1 MTVTKM
7 AKRDYYEVLGIDR
20 NADETAIKKAY
31 RTLAMKYHPDR
42 NPGDAE
48 AVERMKEINEA
59 YAVLTDAHK
68 RQLYDTYG
76 HAGLEGYTQADI
88 FRGVDFSSLFREF
101 GLRDFF
107 GFGDSLFDSFFGG
120 RTTRTTTRRGPRKG
134 ADLRYDLTVTLEDV
148 AFGVEKAIELPRV
161 EQCPA
166 CSGTGA
172 EADGLE
178 RCSSCQGTGQI
189 VREQRSGYSVFRQI
203 TVCGRCHGQGKV
215 VKKACKECEGKGVI
229 EKTREIEVTIPA
241 GADTGYQIKVEGEG
255 EKGEGFP
262 GDLYVVLRVE
272 KHPVFERHGDDI
284 YVQKEIAFTTAALGG
299 KVEVPALNGELK
311 LDIPEGTQT
320 GAVLRIENE
329 GIPHVDSYGKGDEY
343 VVVKVVTPTNLSRKE
358 KELLREFQELRY
370 KSEHDKHEQD
380 GKD

>member
-7 AKRDYYEVLGIDR
+7 AKRDYYEILGIDR

-31 RTLAMKYHPDR
+31 RSLAMKYHPDR
-42 NPGDAE
+42 NPGNAE

-101 GLRDFF
+101 GLGDMF
-107 GFGDSLFDSFFGG
+107 GFGGGLFDSFFG
-120 RTTRTTTRRGPRKG
+120 RRTTTRRGPRKG
-134 ADLRYDLTVTLEDV
+134 ADLRYDLTVTLEEV
-148 AFGVEKAIELPRV
+148 AFGVEKVIELPRV

-172 EADGLE
+172 EADGVE

-203 TVCGRCHGQGKV
+203 TVCGRCHGKGKV
-215 VKKACKECEGKGVI
+215 VKKACKECDGKGVI
-229 EKTREIEVTIPA
+229 EKATEIKVTIPA

-255 EKGEGFP
+255 EKGEGLP
-262 GDLYVVLRVE
+262 GDLYVVLHVE
-272 KHPVFERHGDDI
+272 KHPIFERHGDDI
-284 YVQKEIAFTTAALGG
+284 YLQQEIALTTAALGG
-299 KVEVPALNGELK
+299 RVEVAGLNGNLN
-311 LDIPEGTQT
+311 LDVPEGTQT
-320 GAVLRIENE
+320 GAVFRMENE

-343 VVVKVVTPTNLSRKE
+343 VVVKVATPTNLSRKE
-358 KELLREFQELRY
+358 KELLKEFERLRQQSGGESREQ
-370 KSEHDKHEQD
+370 
-380 GKD
+380 G

>member
-20 NADETAIKKAY
+20 NADETAIKRAY

-59 YAVLTDAHK
+59 YAVLTDAQK

-76 HAGLEGYTQADI
+76 HAGLDGYTQADI

-120 RTTRTTTRRGPRKG
+120 RTTTRRGPRRG
-134 ADLRYDLTVTLEDV
+134 ANLKYDLAVTLEEV
-148 AFGVEKAIELPRV
+148 AFGAEKAIELPRV
-161 EQCPA
+161 EQCPV

-178 RCSSCQGTGQI
+178 SCSSCQGTGQI

-215 VKKACKECEGKGVI
+215 VKKACKECKGKGVI
-229 EKTREIEVTIPA
+229 EKATGIKVTIPA

-255 EKGEGFP
+255 EKGDGLP
-262 GDLYVVLRVE
+262 GDLYVVLHVE
-272 KHPVFERHGDDI
+272 KHPIFERHGDDI
-284 YVQKEIAFTTAALGG
+284 YLQQEIALTTAALGG
-299 KVEVPALNGELK
+299 RVEVAGLNGNLN
-311 LDIPEGTQT
+311 LDVPEGTQT
-320 GAVLRIENE
+320 GTVFRIENE
-329 GIPHVDSYGKGDEY
+329 GIPHVDGYGKGDEY
-343 VVVKVVTPTNLSRKE
+343 VIVKVVTPINLSRRE
-358 KELLREFQELRY
+358 KELLKEFQKLRQN
-370 KSEHDKHEQD
+370 S
-380 GKD
+380 GG

>member
-1 MTVTKM
+1 MLVRDKV
-7 AKRDYYEVLGIDR
+7 KRDYYEVLGVSRD
-20 NADETAIKKAY
+20 ADEAAIKKAY
-31 RTLAMKYHPDR
+31 RSLAMKYHPDR

-59 YAVLTDAHK
+59 YAVLTDTHK

-107 GFGDSLFDSFFGG
+107 GFGDSLFDSFFG
-120 RTTRTTTRRGPRKG
+120 RRTTTRRGPKKG
-134 ADLRYDLTVTLEDV
+134 ADLRYDLNVTLEDV
-148 AFGVEKAIELPRV
+148 AFGVEKVIELPRV

-178 RCSSCQGTGQI
+178 NCSSCQGTGQI

-229 EKTREIEVTIPA
+229 EKATEIKVTIPA
-241 GADTGYQIKVEGEG
+241 GADTGCQIKIEGEG
-255 EKGEGFP
+255 EKGEGLP
-262 GDLYVVLRVE
+262 GDLYVVLHVKR
-272 KHPVFERHGDDI
+272 HPIFERHGDDI
-284 YVQKEIAFTTAALGG
+284 YLQKEIAFTTAALGG
-299 KVEVPALNGELK
+299 EVEVPTLDGELK
-311 LDIPEGTQT
+311 VDIPEGTQT
-320 GAVLRIENE
+320 GTVFRIEDK
-329 GIPHVDSYGKGDEY
+329 GIPHLDSRGGGDEY
-343 VVVKVVTPTNLSRKE
+343 VVVKVITPTNLSRKE
-358 KELLREFQELRY
+358 RELLREFQRSRQ
-370 KSEHDKHEQD
+370 KSGGNDREQSQK
-380 GKD
+380 G

>member
-31 RTLAMKYHPDR
+31 RSLAMKYHPDR

-88 FRGVDFSSLFREF
+88 FRGVDFSSLFKEF
-101 GLRDFF
+101 GLGDMF
-107 GFGDSLFDSFFGG
+107 GFGGGLFDSFFG
-120 RTTRTTTRRGPRKG
+120 RRTTTRRGPRKG
-134 ADLRYDLTVTLEDV
+134 ADLRYDLTVTLEEV
-148 AFGVEKAIELPRV
+148 AFGIEKVIELPRV
-161 EQCPA
+161 EQCPT

-229 EKTREIEVTIPA
+229 EKATEIKVTIPA
-241 GADTGYQIKVEGEG
+241 GADTGYQIRVEGEG
-255 EKGEGFP
+255 EKGEGLP
-262 GDLYVVLRVE
+262 GDLYVVLHVE
-272 KHPVFERHGDDI
+272 KHPIFERHSDDI
-284 YVQKEIAFTTAALGG
+284 YLQQEIALTTAALGG
-299 KVEVPALNGELK
+299 RVEVAGLSGSLN
-311 LDIPEGTQT
+311 LDVPEGTQT
-320 GAVLRIENE
+320 GTVFRIENE
-329 GIPHVDSYGKGDEY
+329 GIPHVDGYGKGDEY
-343 VVVKVVTPTNLSRKE
+343 VVVKVATPTNLSRKE
-358 KELLREFQELRY
+358 KELLKEFERLRQQSGGESREQ
-370 KSEHDKHEQD
+370 
-380 GKD
+380 G

>member
-31 RTLAMKYHPDR
+31 RSLAMKYHPDR

-88 FRGVDFSSLFREF
+88 FRGVDFSSLFKEF
-101 GLRDFF
+101 GLGDMF
-107 GFGDSLFDSFFGG
+107 GFGGGLFDSFFG
-120 RTTRTTTRRGPRKG
+120 RRTTTRRGPRKG
-134 ADLRYDLTVTLEDV
+134 ADLRYDLTVTLEEV
-148 AFGVEKAIELPRV
+148 AFGIEKVIELPRV
-161 EQCPA
+161 EQCPT

-229 EKTREIEVTIPA
+229 EKATEIKVTIPA
-241 GADTGYQIKVEGEG
+241 GADTGYQIRVEGEG
-255 EKGEGFP
+255 EKGEGLP
-262 GDLYVVLRVE
+262 GDLYVVLHVE
-272 KHPVFERHGDDI
+272 KHPIFERHSDDI
-284 YVQKEIAFTTAALGG
+284 YLQQEIALTTAALGG
-299 KVEVPALNGELK
+299 RVEVAGLNGNLN
-311 LDIPEGTQT
+311 LDVPEGTQT
-320 GAVLRIENE
+320 GTVFRIENE
-329 GIPHVDSYGKGDEY
+329 GIPHVDGYGKGDEY
-343 VVVKVVTPTNLSRKE
+343 VVVKVATPTNLSRKE
-358 KELLREFQELRY
+358 KELLKEFERLRQQSGGESREQ
-370 KSEHDKHEQD
+370 
-380 GKD
+380 G

>member
-7 AKRDYYEVLGIDR
+7 AKRDYYEILGIDR

-31 RTLAMKYHPDR
+31 RSLAMKYHPDR
-42 NPGDAE
+42 NPGNAE

-101 GLRDFF
+101 GLGDMF
-107 GFGDSLFDSFFGG
+107 GFGGGLFDSFFG
-120 RTTRTTTRRGPRKG
+120 RRTTTRRGPRKG
-134 ADLRYDLTVTLEDV
+134 GDLRYDLTVTLEEV
-148 AFGVEKAIELPRV
+148 AFGVEKVIELPRV

-203 TVCGRCHGQGKV
+203 TVCGRCHGKGKV
-215 VKKACKECEGKGVI
+215 VKKACKECDGKGVI
-229 EKTREIEVTIPA
+229 EKATEIKVTIPA

-255 EKGEGFP
+255 EKGEGLP
-262 GDLYVVLRVE
+262 GDLYVVLHVE
-272 KHPVFERHGDDI
+272 KHPIFERHGDDI
-284 YVQKEIAFTTAALGG
+284 YLQQEIALTTAALGG
-299 KVEVPALNGELK
+299 RVEVAGLNGNLN
-311 LDIPEGTQT
+311 LDVPEGTQT
-320 GAVLRIENE
+320 GAVFRMENE

-343 VVVKVVTPTNLSRKE
+343 VVVKVATPTNLSRKE
-358 KELLREFQELRY
+358 KELLKEFERLRQQSGGESREQ
-370 KSEHDKHEQD
+370 
-380 GKD
+380 G

>member
-31 RTLAMKYHPDR
+31 RSLAMKYHPDR

-88 FRGVDFSSLFREF
+88 FRGVDFSSLFKEF
-101 GLRDFF
+101 GLGDMF
-107 GFGDSLFDSFFGG
+107 GFGGGLFDSFFG
-120 RTTRTTTRRGPRKG
+120 RRTTTRRGPRKG
-134 ADLRYDLTVTLEDV
+134 ADLRYDLTVTLEEV
-148 AFGVEKAIELPRV
+148 AFGIEKVIELPRV
-161 EQCPA
+161 EQCPT

-229 EKTREIEVTIPA
+229 EKATEIKVTIPA
-241 GADTGYQIKVEGEG
+241 GADTGYQIRVEGEG
-255 EKGEGFP
+255 EKGEGLP
-262 GDLYVVLRVE
+262 GDLYVVLHVE
-272 KHPVFERHGDDI
+272 KHPIFERHSDDI
-284 YVQKEIAFTTAALGG
+284 YLQQEIALTTAALGG
-299 KVEVPALNGELK
+299 RVEVAGLNGNLN
-311 LDIPEGTQT
+311 LDVPEGTQT
-320 GAVLRIENE
+320 GAVFRIENE
-329 GIPHVDSYGKGDEY
+329 GIPHVDGYGKGDEY
-343 VVVKVVTPTNLSRKE
+343 VVVKVATPTNLSRKE
-358 KELLREFQELRY
+358 KELLKEFERLRQQSGGESREQ
-370 KSEHDKHEQD
+370 
-380 GKD
+380 G